1 MAILGI
7 GQKPDVMPHYP
18 HMMAEDTA
26 VWTKFLESEVVEI
39 RRVWYDVRVG
49 MSVLR
54 MVSEPSQEEKIGAGL
69 TRKRIDVIASVGK
82 DFWVIEVKPRANMY
96 AVGQVLVYTRLFSQ
110 EYVTTGQ
117 VISVIVCGNS
127 DEDLLDEFED
137 FGILVFETDET

>member
-1 MAILGI
+1 MAILGD
-7 GQKPDVMPHYP
+7 GQKPIVMPHYP
-18 HMMAEDTA
+18 HMMVEDTA
-26 VWTKFLESEVVEI
+26 VWTKFLESKAVEI

-54 MVSEPSQEEKIGAGL
+54 MGDNQSQEEQIAAGL

-96 AVGQVLVYTRLFSQ
+96 AIGQVLVYTRLFAQ
-110 EYVTTGQ
+110 EYVSTGQ
-117 VISVIVCGNS
+117 IISVIVCGNS

-137 FGILVFETDET
+137 FGILVFETD

>member
-7 GQKPDVMPHYP
+7 GQKPDVMIHYP

-39 RRVWYDVRVG
+39 RRVWYDMRVG

-54 MVSEPSQEEKIGAGL
+54 MEGPQTQESRIAAGL
-69 TRKRIDVIASVGK
+69 TRKRIDVIASVGN